1 LSTAAA
7 MARFALV
14 LGVAVLL
21 FAPTSNAFAP
31 SGMAGLRL
39 KSSAAV
45 SRRAATTA
53 PKMSLDALEGAAQ
66 LLAVAQNVP
75 FVDEVTGDPQGFTA
89 PVNHFA
95 SVIGLWVLFAL
106 PVWSAAYKQAGCDT
120 PEWFGISQVAED
132 APGIGLIAKAAPEY
146 DGPTFRE
153 GLEYVFSFVWKP
165 PILIAWKPRA
175 DLDRE
180 AMDPARDTVV
190 SSLYKSFGGAT
201 DKTAIYDEEDQL
213 LIISEIEE
221 LPETPLGKRRNAI
234 AEKNGWFQGNPSF
247 GKSLLEFSEE
257 TRKGKRD
264 SGTVAISVEELQ
276 ALRAQAAMRK

>member
-1 LSTAAA
+1 MLFRS
-7 MARFALV
+7 ARLAVV
-14 LGVAVLL
+14 LGCAVLL
-21 FAPTSNAFAP
+21 FAPTSHAFAP

-39 KSSAAV
+39 KSGAAV
-45 SRRAATTA
+45 SRRAAATS
-53 PKMSLDALEGAAQ
+53 PKMSLDAVEGAAQ
-66 LLAVAQNVP
+66 LLAAAQNVP

-146 DGPTFRE
+146 DGPSFRE
-153 GLEYVFSFVWKP
+153 GLEYVLSFVWKP

-213 LIISEIEE
+213 LILSEIEE
-221 LPETPLGKRRNAI
+221 LPETPLGQRRNAI
-234 AEKNGWFQGNPSF
+234 AEANGWFSGNPSF
-247 GKSLLEFSEE
+247 GKSLLEYSEE

-264 SGTVAISVEELQ
+264 TGTVAISVEELQ
-276 ALRAQAAMRK
+276 KLRAEAAKAR